1 MTVGAGVGVRVG
13 VTVAVRV
20 AVTVGTGVGVHVGV
34 TVAVRVAVT
43 VGAGVG
49 VHVGVTVAVRV
60 AVGVTIPG
68 ERTEVGGGVVAGGG
82 GAGEPGVGTAFRRK
96 TSLPTTRVEVSPRWT
111 WISAITR
118 TTFAGTIVS
127 RPSAPR

>member
-1 MTVGAGVGVRVG
+1 MTVGA
-13 VTVAVRV
+13 
-20 AVTVGTGVGVHVGV
+20 GVGVHVGV

-43 VGAGVG
+43 VGTGVG

-82 GAGEPGVGTAFRRK
+82 VGGRGGPGVGTAFRRK